1 MVQYLCNRCG
11 YSTNHRG
18 CFINHLKRKNVC
30 PSLQEDVSIESITKQ
45 YNIELYSKNDSK
57 MIPFDSKN
65 IPKYSKMIPFDSKMI
80 PFDSK
85 INFKANNQCKYCAKT
100 YSTQSN
106 LTKHLKTCK
115 KKKETQLIED
125 KKYEEMKKAYEELKN
140 QVEDMLIESSKAIAV
155 TNTHNTHNTHNTN
168 TINTNN
174 TNNIKNT
181 TNIHINNY
189 GFENV
194 KYLKKNY
201 LNNLVHGVFTAIPR
215 LIKKIHFND
224 KHPENQNIKI
234 TNKKEPYIRV
244 RQNNEWLLKNKK
256 EILEDLIDCKYMILS
271 QHCDDFE
278 EELPNGDVEKMNDF
292 RKRYNGEEK
301 NLMKELLE
309 QAELA
314 LLNYSKK

>member
-11 YSTNHRG
+11 YTTKYKKNFRT
-18 CFINHLKRKNVC
+18 HLERKNIC
-30 PSLQEDVSIESITKQ
+30 HSILEDVSIESIAKQ
-45 YNIELYSKNDSK
+45 YNITLFLKNDSK
-57 MIPFDSKN
+57 MTPNDSKSA
-65 IPKYSKMIPFDSKMI
+65 PKRLQMTPSLLQMTPNDSK
-80 PFDSK
+80 K
-85 INFKANNQCKYCAKT
+85 ISV
-100 YSTQSN
+100 YSCEFCLGTFSRKNN
-106 LTKHLKTCK
+106 LTKHLKICK
-115 KKKETQLIED
+115 KKQEVELNEE
-125 KKYEEMKKAYEELKN
+125 KKYAEMKKAYEELKE
-140 QVEDMLIESSKAIAV
+140 QVEDMLIESSKAISLNK
-155 TNTHNTHNTHNTN
+155 TNTTN
-168 TINTNN
+168 TINTTNTTNTVLNN
-174 TNNIKNT
+174 NSNNT
-181 TNIHINNY
+181 TNININNY

-194 KYLKKNY
+194 QYLKKNY
-201 LNNLVHGVFTAIPR
+201 LNGLIQGVFTAIPK

-234 TNKKEPYIRV
+234 TNKKEPYIRI

-278 EELPNGDVEKMNDF
+278 EELPDQHIEKMNDF

>member
-1 MVQYLCNRCG
+1 MVQYICNRCG
-11 YSTNHRG
+11 YTTKYKKNFRT
-18 CFINHLKRKNVC
+18 HLERKNIC
-30 PSLQEDVSIESITKQ
+30 HYTLKDVSIESIAKQ
-45 YNIELYSKNDSK
+45 YNIKLFLKNDSK
-57 MIPFDSKN
+57 MTPNDSKSA
-65 IPKYSKMIPFDSKMI
+65 PKRLQMTPSLLQMTPNDSKK
-80 PFDSK
+80 SLK
-85 INFKANNQCKYCAKT
+85 HLCEYCLGTFSRKN
-100 YSTQSN
+100 N

-115 KKKETQLIED
+115 KKKEKQLIEN
-125 KKYEEMKKAYEELKN
+125 KKYEEMKKAYEELKDK
-140 QVEDMLIESSKAIAV
+140 VEDMLIESSKAIAV
-155 TNTHNTHNTHNTN
+155 TNTNNTNN

-174 TNNIKNT
+174 ISNTNNS

-194 KYLKKNY
+194 QYLKKNY

-234 TNKKEPYIRV
+234 TNKKEPYIRI

>member
-1 MVQYLCNRCG
+1 MTR
-11 YSTNHRG
+11 
-18 CFINHLKRKNVC
+18 
-30 PSLQEDVSIESITKQ
+30 
-45 YNIELYSKNDSK
+45 
-57 MIPFDSKN
+57 
-65 IPKYSKMIPFDSKMI
+65 
-80 PFDSK
+80 
-85 INFKANNQCKYCAKT
+85 
-100 YSTQSN
+100 
-106 LTKHLKTCK
+106 HLKTCK
-115 KKKETQLIED
+115 KKQEVESQKEI
-125 KKYEEMKKAYEELKN
+125 ELKEIK
-140 QVEDMLIESSKAIAV
+140 QAYDELKDKVEDMLIESSKAIAV
-155 TNTHNTHNTHNTN
+155 TNNTH
-168 TINTNN
+168 TNN
-174 TNNIKNT
+174 TMTNSNNT
-181 TNIHINNY
+181 TNININNY

-194 KYLKKNY
+194 QYLKKNY
-201 LNNLVHGVFTAIPR
+201 LNNLVHSVFTAIPR

>member
-11 YSTNHRG
+11 YTTNYK
-18 CFINHLKRKNVC
+18 CNFINHLKRKNAC
-30 PSLQEDVSIESITKQ
+30 LPIQEDVSIENVAYQ
-45 YNIELYSKNDSK
+45 YNIEICEKS
-57 MIPFDSKN
+57 P
-65 IPKYSKMIPFDSKMI
+65 PKYHQKPPKFPPKTTKNHQNSTEDHQNTTKNHQNESQRTCTYCNKEFSRVDS
-80 PFDSK
+80 
-85 INFKANNQCKYCAKT
+85 
-100 YSTQSN
+100 
-106 LTKHLKTCK
+106 LTRHLSRCK
-115 KKKETQLIED
+115 KKKHEDTQKNLELKEI
-125 KKYEEMKKAYEELKN
+125 KKAYEELKN

-155 TNTHNTHNTHNTN
+155 TNTHNTN

-278 EELPNGDVEKMNDF
+278 EEIPNGDVEKMNDF

-301 NLMKELLE
+301 NLMKDLLE